1 MQKITLDHPAEPNQ
15 VLVGSF
21 LSRGRTSS
29 AFSGGRT
36 ASTYSLDKHAK
47 VHYSQISGGKREIL
61 SIDDDPTNQVIQ
73 IWNRP
78 SESCDTQII
87 LRSIVSLQMVVEDL
101 LIPLGYVVTCAMDG
115 VEGLEIL
122 ASRDY
127 LPDLILLDVQMPL
140 MTGYEVICRIICPL
154 FMFLIYL
161 CRSVP
166 RSAGCIQKVFLSS

>member
-1 MQKITLDHPAEPNQ
+1 MEKISLSHAGDPNK

-21 LSRGRTSS
+21 LSRRTTSTFSS
-29 AFSGGRT
+29 T
-36 ASTYSLDKHAK
+36 DKQAK

-61 SIDDDPTNQVIQ
+61 SIDDDPTNQVADLSGLGVVGFCAVALIFA
-73 IWNRP
+73 I
-78 SESCDTQII
+78 E
-87 LRSIVSLQMVVEDL
+87 QMVVEDL

-140 MTGYEVICRIICPL
+140 MTGYEV
-154 FMFLIYL
+154 
-161 CRSVP
+161 
-166 RSAGCIQKVFLSS
+166 K

>member
-1 MQKITLDHPAEPNQ
+1 MEKISIDHPAEPNK

-21 LSRGRTSS
+21 LSRRT
-29 AFSGGRT
+29 T
-36 ASTYSLDKHAK
+36 STYSTDKHAK

-61 SIDDDPTNQVIQ
+61 SIDDDPTNQVAKKEELITLPGGL
-73 IWNRP
+73 N
-78 SESCDTQII
+78 
-87 LRSIVSLQMVVEDL
+87 LRSGFQMVVEDL

-140 MTGYEVICRIICPL
+140 MTGYEVEK
-154 FMFLIYL
+154 
-161 CRSVP
+161 S
-166 RSAGCIQKVFLSS
+166 